1 MLEKNNFEDA
11 SATKVPSQESGT
23 QGATQMAFTAAQAAH
38 ALHTSVK
45 TIYRLCERGLL
56 KRCRGLRTLRI
67 PRSSI
72 EDFLK

>member
-1 MLEKNNFEDA
+1 MWLFEGMLEETKITNT
-11 SATKVPSQESGT
+11 SATAG
-23 QGATQMAFTAAQAAH
+23 GAEQMAFTAAQAAR
-38 ALHTSVK
+38 ALNTSVK
-45 TIYRLCERGLL
+45 TIYRLCQRGLL

>member
-1 MLEKNNFEDA
+1 MVFAGGMNENRNIENAAADA
-11 SATKVPSQESGT
+11 G
-23 QGATQMAFTAAQAAH
+23 GADQLALTAAQAAH
-38 ALHTSVK
+38 ALNTSVK
-45 TIYRLCERGLL
+45 TIYRLCQRGIL